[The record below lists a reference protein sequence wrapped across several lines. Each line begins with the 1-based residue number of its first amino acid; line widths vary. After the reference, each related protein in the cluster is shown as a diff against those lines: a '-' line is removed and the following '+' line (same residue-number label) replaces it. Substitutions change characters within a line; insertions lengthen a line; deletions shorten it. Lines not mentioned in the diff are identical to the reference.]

1 MLIDKAIETIHASIT
16 KQGLTATSIDTDNYK
31 RVWSRDATMTGIAG
45 CLHGD
50 IKIIAAFA
58 DSIDT
63 LRDHQHSIGI
73 IPSNVGD
80 DVSYGSIVGR
90 VDATLWYII
99 AVQIYVRTTQDQEFL
114 QAHIQSIVK
123 AFSVI
128 EAWEFNGRHLVYTP
142 TSGNWA
148 DEYPIQGYTLYDNCL
163 RLWGLRLWSELFETS
178 EKADAVAQ
186 AIKTNFWIDDTPQKR
201 YNTNLYNRTAA
212 KGISR
217 HFEAGFDPS
226 RYYRMFDA
234 AGNGLAL
241 MLGLASDNQ
250 VEAISQ
256 YIEEL
261 FDELNADYIPAFW
274 PPIKEGDALWN
285 SIQENYSYDFKN
297 HPHHFHNGGIWPIM
311 MGWLNV
317 GLKTVGKE
325 KLAFRIQS
333 QYSAF
338 AKAENYNFSE
348 YIASNTLKSSGKS
361 KMCFSA
367 SGAILMNANQEEIQR
382 IL

>member
-1 MLIDKAIETIHASIT
+1 MIIDKAIATIHDAISE
-16 KQGLTATSIDTDNYK
+16 QGLTATSIDTDNYK

-50 IKIIAAFA
+50 IKVISAFA

-73 IPSNVGD
+73 IPSNVGE
-80 DVSYGSIVGR
+80 DVSYGSIAGR

-114 QAHIQSIVK
+114 QNHIQSIVK

-163 RLWGLRLWSELFETS
+163 RLWGLRLWSELFETG
-178 EKADAVAQ
+178 EKADAVSYT
-186 AIKTNFWIDDTPQKR
+186 IKSNLWLDSKKEKR
-201 YNTNLYNRTAA
+201 YNSNLYQRTLA
-212 KGISR
+212 KSKSQF
-217 HFEAGFDPS
+217 FEAGFDPS

-241 MLGLASDNQ
+241 MLGLADENQ
-250 VEAISQ
+250 
-256 YIEEL
+256 IESICQHIESL
-261 FDELNADYIPAFW
+261 FNTLQADYVPAFW
-274 PPIKEGDALWN
+274 PPIKEGDSLWS

-317 GLKTVGKE
+317 GLKIVGKE
-325 KLAFRIQS
+325 NLAFRIQS
-333 QYSAF
+333 QYNAF
-338 AKAENYNFSE
+338 AKAENYIFSE
-348 YIASNTLKSSGKS
+348 YISSDTFKAGGKS

-367 SGAILMNANQEEIQR
+367 SGAILMNATKEELQR

>member
-1 MLIDKAIETIHASIT
+1 MIINKAIETIHASIT
-16 KQGLTATSIDTDNYK
+16 EKGLTATSIDSDNYK
-31 RVWSRDATMTGIAG
+31 RIWSRDATMTGIAG

-50 IKIIAAFA
+50 IKTIAAFA

-114 QAHIQSIVK
+114 QNHIQSIVK

-128 EAWEFNGRHLVYTP
+128 EAWEFNSRHLVYTP
-142 TSGNWA
+142 MSGNWA

-163 RLWGLRLWSELFETS
+163 RLWGLRLWNDLFETS
-178 EKADAVAQ
+178 DKAEAVEQ
-186 AIKTNFWIDDTPQKR
+186 TIKNNFWLDSNTEKK
-201 YNTNLYNRTAA
+201 YNKNLYNRTALTG
-212 KGISR
+212 KSEY
-217 HFEAGFDPS
+217 FEAGFDPS

-234 AGNGLAL
+234 AGNGLAM
-241 MLGLASDNQ
+241 MLGLANTDQ
-250 VEAISQ
+250 IDAICQ
-256 YIEEL
+256 YIEKL
-261 FDELNADYIPAFW
+261 FDTLQADYIPAFW
-274 PPIKEGDALWN
+274 PPIREGDSLWN

-311 MGWLNV
+311 MGWLSV
-317 GLKTVGKE
+317 GLKVSKRE
-325 KLAFRIQS
+325 NIAFRIQA

-338 AKAENYNFSE
+338 AKSENYNFSE
-348 YIASNTLKSSGKS
+348 YIASNSLQSGGKS
-361 KMCFSA
+361 NMCFSA
-367 SGAILMNANQEEIQR
+367 SGAILMNATQEEISR